1 MKFCVLASGSSGN
14 CIYIESKGTRVLVD
28 AGISRKSVQERLAQI
43 GVGLDAIAGLCIT
56 HDHSDHTAGIPVL
69 TGRHR
74 LPLYATYGTSTTV
87 ESNAKKHFEWNL
99 FEAGCAFGIGAL
111 TFEAFT
117 VPHDAGDPVGFV
129 VSDGE
134 RRLGI
139 ATDMGEVP
147 DMVAHHLKGCHA
159 LILEFNHD
167 RDLLLNSSRPWMVKQ
182 RILGRRGH
190 LSNVQACDL
199 LRSVAGD
206 QLRTLFLAHLSEEC
220 NTPALARGCAAEVL
234 RDCGLTGTT
243 QICLHQW
250 PGPVL
255 DV

>member
-1 MKFCVLASGSSGN
+1 MMKFCVLASGSSGN
-14 CIYIESKGTRVLVD
+14 CIYVESKETRVLVD
-28 AGISRKSVQERLAQI
+28 AGISRKAVQERLAQI
-43 GVGLDAIAGLCIT
+43 GVELDAIAGLCIT
-56 HDHSDHTAGIPVL
+56 HDHTDHTAAIPVL
-69 TGRHR
+69 LKHHQM
-74 LPLYATYGTSTTV
+74 PLYATYATASSV
-87 ESNAKKHFEWNL
+87 ETNTKKHFEWNL
-99 FEAGCAFGIGAL
+99 FEPGCAFAIGDL

-167 RDLLLNSSRPWMVKQ
+167 RDLLLNADRPWMLKQ

-190 LSNVQACDL
+190 LSNVQASDL
-199 LRSVAGD
+199 LRNIAGD
-206 QLRTLFLAHLSEEC
+206 HLRTLFLAHLSEDC
-220 NTPALARGCAAEVL
+220 NTPALARGCAAEAL
-234 RDCGLTGTT
+234 RDCGLAADSIQLCHHEGA
-243 QICLHQW
+243 
-250 PGPVL
+250 VL
-255 DV
+255 VV

>member
-1 MKFCVLASGSSGN
+1 
-14 CIYIESKGTRVLVD
+14 
-28 AGISRKSVQERLAQI
+28 
-43 GVGLDAIAGLCIT
+43 
-56 HDHSDHTAGIPVL
+56 
-69 TGRHR
+69 
-74 LPLYATYGTSTTV
+74 
-87 ESNAKKHFEWNL
+87 
-99 FEAGCAFGIGAL
+99 
-111 TFEAFT
+111 
-117 VPHDAGDPVGFV
+117 
-129 VSDGE
+129 
-134 RRLGI
+134 
-139 ATDMGEVP
+139 
-147 DMVAHHLKGCHA
+147 MVAHHLKGCHA

-199 LRSVAGD
+199 LRSIAGD

-234 RDCGLTGTT
+234 RDRGLAGTT
-243 QICLHQW
+243 RLCLYQW

>member
-28 AGISRKSVQERLAQI
+28 AGISRKTVQERLAQI
-43 GVGLDAIAGLCIT
+43 GVELNGIAALCIT
-56 HDHSDHTAGIPVL
+56 HDHTDHTAGIPVL
-69 TGRHR
+69 SGRHR

-87 ESNAKKHFEWNL
+87 ERNSKKQFEWNL
-99 FEAGCAFGIGAL
+99 FEPGCAFSVGEL
-111 TFEAFT
+111 TFEAFA

-129 VSDGE
+129 VSDGD

-159 LILEFNHD
+159 LVLEFNHD
-167 RDLLLNSSRPWMVKQ
+167 RDLLLNSDRPWMVKQ

-190 LSNVQACDL
+190 LSNMQACDL
-199 LRSVAGD
+199 LRIVAGE

-220 NTPALARGCAAEVL
+220 NTPALARGCATEVL
-234 RDCGLTGTT
+234 RDCGLSNTT
-243 QICLHQW
+243 RLCLHQW

-255 DV
+255 EV